1 LYRKGGIAEGNEL
14 KTGNNAVYTN
24 QELIEG
30 LESGDAGCATEFY
43 RRYGNR
49 VERLVRSL
57 LGVDNAHDDVVQMV
71 FLNILD
77 SISSIRDASRLDYW
91 LDSVTFRT
99 VYKELRSR
107 KYRRQVVPSS
117 DNLPDVMDKRNPE
130 GSWVARQFYVALDK
144 LKPEERMMLVM
155 KYFEHCTLLEMAKI
169 SGWSVATVK
178 RRIQRAVAAFEK
190 IAREDT
196 ILASYVG
203 ENHNVG

>member
-1 LYRKGGIAEGNEL
+1 MQPTVE
-14 KTGNNAVYTN
+14 KTYLN
-24 QELIEG
+24 QELIDG
-30 LESGDAGCATEFY
+30 LASGDDACATAFY
-43 RRYGNR
+43 QKYGSR
-49 VERLVRSL
+49 IERLVRSL

-77 SISSIRDASRLDYW
+77 SISSIRDANRLSYW
-91 LDSVTFRT
+91 VDSVTFRT

-117 DNLPDVMDKRNPE
+117 DSLPDLADRRNPQ
-130 GSWVARQFYVALDK
+130 GTWVARQFYVALDK
-144 LKPEERMMLVM
+144 LKPEERMILVL

-178 RRIQRAVAAFEK
+178 RRIQRAVASFEK
-190 IAREDT
+190 IVREDT

>member
-1 LYRKGGIAEGNEL
+1 MESIGINVQPTVE
-14 KTGNNAVYTN
+14 KTYLN
-24 QELIEG
+24 QELIDG
-30 LESGDAGCATEFY
+30 LASGDDACATAFY
-43 RRYGNR
+43 QKYGSR
-49 VERLVRSL
+49 IERLVRSL

-77 SISSIRDASRLDYW
+77 SISSIRDANRLSYW
-91 LDSVTFRT
+91 VDSVTFRT

-117 DNLPDVMDKRNPE
+117 DSLPDLADRRNPQ
-130 GSWVARQFYVALDK
+130 GTWVARQFYVALDK
-144 LKPEERMMLVM
+144 LKPEERMILVL

-178 RRIQRAVAAFEK
+178 RRIQRAVASFEK
-190 IAREDT
+190 IVREDT